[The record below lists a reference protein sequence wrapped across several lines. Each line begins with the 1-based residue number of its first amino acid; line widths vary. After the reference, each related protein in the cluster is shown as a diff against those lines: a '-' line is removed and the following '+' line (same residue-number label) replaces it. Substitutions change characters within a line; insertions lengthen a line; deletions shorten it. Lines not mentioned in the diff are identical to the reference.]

1 MKKSRSW
8 CLVAIF
14 LFTLYNCKQAAPV
27 QDWIPLQ
34 TELLHNGSVAM
45 YSIKNK
51 LGEVEVYYTNHI
63 LRETD
68 NCVIVQEYTGKTKE
82 YTKRLRLDG
91 ASLNLISYDVI
102 QNNTEA
108 DLNSTTINSVQF
120 TMLSGKKTHQT
131 YLISDFLDEKPKY
144 TRLFI
149 GDFFIENDFLL
160 TLLTAFPFETTK
172 QGTYKV
178 VRTMSV
184 MDKNEKTNWE
194 TKTFSITGKE
204 EILYKRKPIP
214 VYKVSFPAEKAN
226 AWFSQETPHMLI
238 RAEFPTNTIELID
251 WNEL

>member
-1 MKKSRSW
+1 MKKNLSW
-8 CLVAIF
+8 FLVILF
-14 LFTLYNCKQAAPV
+14 LFTLNSCKPATPV
-27 QDWIPLQ
+27 QDWVPLQ

-51 LGEVEVYYTNHI
+51 LGDVEVYYTNHI
-63 LRETD
+63 LREAD
-68 NCVIVQEYTGKTKE
+68 NCVIVQEYTGKTEE

-102 QNNTEA
+102 QNNKEA
-108 DLNSTTINSVQF
+108 DLTSTTVNSLQF

-131 YLISDFLDEKPKY
+131 YLISDFLDEKPKH

-149 GDFFIENDFLL
+149 GEFFIENDFFL

-172 QGTYKV
+172 QATYKV

-184 MDKNEKTNWE
+184 MDPEEKTNWE
-194 TKTFSITGKE
+194 TKAFYIAGEE
-204 EILYKRKPIP
+204 EILYKRKPVP
-214 VYKVSFPAEKAN
+214 TYRVSFPAEKAT
-226 AWFSQETPHMLI
+226 AWFSQEAPHMLI

>member
-1 MKKSRSW
+1 MKKSRTW
-8 CLVAIF
+8 FLVVLF
-14 LFTLYNCKQAAPV
+14 LFTLSSCKQTATVP
-27 QDWIPLQ
+27 DWV
-34 TELLHNGSVAM
+34 LLKSEFLRNGSVAM

-51 LGEVEVYYTNHI
+51 LGDVEVYYTNHI
-63 LRETD
+63 LREAD
-68 NCVIVQEYTGKTKE
+68 NCVIVQEYTGKTTE

-91 ASLNLISYDVI
+91 TSLNLISYDVI
-102 QNNTEA
+102 QNNKEA
-108 DLNSTTINSVQF
+108 DLTSTTVNSLQF
-120 TMLSGKKTHQT
+120 TLLSGKKTHQT

-149 GDFFIENDFLL
+149 GEFFIENDFLL

-172 QGTYKV
+172 QATYKV

-184 MDKNEKTNWE
+184 MDPNEKTNWE
-194 TKTFSITGKE
+194 TKTFYISDKE

-214 VYKVSFPAEKAN
+214 TYRVSFPAEKAT

-238 RAEFPTNTIELID
+238 RAEFPTNTVELID